1 MGVDT
6 IILWYFE
13 HLQPITT
20 LTGVFACVI
29 SCIKQHAQGDFAIES
44 MGRAATW
51 CALPS
56 GVAFVVCSAYPIY
69 VPKLADATIAFLM
82 GGIGLILVAVC
93 DYRKLFK
100 PLIRP

>member
-1 MGVDT
+1 MGIDSA
-6 IILWYFE
+6 IQWYFE

-20 LTGVFACVI
+20 LTGVIACLI
-29 SCIKQHAQGDFAIES
+29 SCIKQRASGDFAIES

-51 CALPS
+51 CAFPS
-56 GVAFVVCSAYPIY
+56 GVAFLICSAYPPYI
-69 VPKLADATIAFLM
+69 PKLTDATFAFLM

-100 PLIRP
+100 PTI